1 MIKFRL
7 TDEQRRLL
15 RAQLNS
21 TEDINLYRRTL
32 ALLEVDQGRP
42 PADISRSLGV
52 SCSSVYNWLDAFGT
66 TPQPSALTD
75 HRGQG
80 RPSLW
85 TDPLDRLLRDALR
98 QSPVAWGYQAVN
110 WSVPLLQTHL
120 SDHGGVMVS
129 DPTIRR
135 KLRQSGYVW
144 KSFRYVLTTDRESNQ
159 ETPNSVP
166 GHAVVFAPS
175 NQTDTQYRGLAARA

>member
-1 MIKFRL
+1 MIKFCL

-32 ALLEVDQGRP
+32 ALLEVDQGRS
-42 PADISRSLGV
+42 PADISRSFGV
-52 SCSSVYNWLDAFGT
+52 SCSSVYNWLDAFET

-75 HRGQG
+75 HRAQG

-85 TDPLDRLLRDALR
+85 TNTLDNLLCETLK
-98 QSPVAWGYQAVN
+98 QSPNACGYQAVN
-110 WSVPLLQTHL
+110 WTVPLLQMHL
-120 SDHGGVMVS
+120 IRHGGKRLS

-135 KLRQSGYVW
+135 KLHEMGYVW
-144 KSFRYVLTTDRESNQ
+144 EHSRFVLLTIPEVEKNLPD
-159 ETPNSVP
+159 
-166 GHAVVFAPS
+166 APTS
-175 NQTDTQYRGLAARA
+175 RTARAAA

>member
-1 MIKFRL
+1 MIKFCL

-15 RAQLNS
+15 RGQLNS
-21 TEDINLYRRTL
+21 TQDINLYRRIL
-32 ALLEVDQGRP
+32 ALLEVDRGRS

-52 SCSSVYNWLDAFGT
+52 SCSSVYNWLDAFET

-85 TDPLDRLLRDALR
+85 TDPLEKLLREILR
-98 QSPVAWGYQAVN
+98 QSPAAMGYQALG
-110 WSVPLLQTHL
+110 WTVPLLQMHL
-120 SDHGGVMVS
+120 TQHGGKRLS

-135 KLRQSGYVW
+135 KLHKMGYIW
-144 KSFRYVLTTDRESNQ
+144 EHSRYV
-159 ETPNSVP
+159 
-166 GHAVVFAPS
+166 AAPAPEFG
-175 NQTDTQYRGLAARA
+175 NKMPEAASARTVRAGA

>member
-1 MIKFRL
+1 MAKFHL
-7 TDEQRRLL
+7 TDEQRRFL

-21 TEDINLYRRTL
+21 TDDVNLYRRTL
-32 ALLEVDQGRP
+32 ALLEVDQGRS

-52 SCSSVYNWLDAFGT
+52 SCSSVYNWLDAFET

-85 TDPLDRLLRDALR
+85 TDLLDKLLRETLR
-98 QSPVAWGYQAVN
+98 QSPAAMGYQALG
-110 WSVPLLQTHL
+110 WTVPLLQMHL
-120 SDHGGVMVS
+120 TQHGGKRLS

-135 KLRQSGYVW
+135 KLHEMGYVW
-144 KSFRYVLTTDRESNQ
+144 EHSRFVAAPAPEFGNK
-159 ETPNSVP
+159 VP
-166 GHAVVFAPS
+166 
-175 NQTDTQYRGLAARA
+175 DAATARTVCAAA

>member
-21 TEDINLYRRTL
+21 TEDINLYRRTF
-32 ALLEVDQGRP
+32 ALLEVDQGRS

-85 TDPLDRLLRDALR
+85 TDPLDRLLRDALG

-144 KSFRYVLTTDRESNQ
+144 KSFRYVLTTDRESKQ
-159 ETPNSVP
+159 ETPNSAS
-166 GHAVVFAPS
+166 GRAVAFAPS
-175 NQTDTQYRGLAARA
+175 NRTATQCQGLAARA